1 VGLPARVVDRYVYL
15 INLILLDVV
24 DLYLAKQQQDAVAVL
39 HKSVCS
45 RSEGIN
51 MELIKQL
58 SRQGFFFIFI
68 FFSNSDSYSKSLC
81 KRVYFIVV

>member
-1 VGLPARVVDRYVYL
+1 MGLPARVVDRYVYL
-15 INLILLDVV
+15 INLILLLDVV

-51 MELIKQL
+51 MKLIKQL
-58 SRQGFFFIFI
+58 SRQGFFLFFFFFLILILIANHCVKEFI
-68 FFSNSDSYSKSLC
+68 S
-81 KRVYFIVV
+81 